1 MTSPTVLR
9 WPDVLGPLIAGESLP
24 AASARWA
31 MAEIMDGS
39 ASPAQV
45 AAFAALLHAKGETA
59 EELRGLADEMQGRA
73 TRVTLPGPAVDIVGT
88 GGDRAETV
96 NISSMA
102 AIVVA
107 GTGRTVAKHGNRSA
121 SSKSGSTDV
130 LEELGVAVDLDAA
143 GVEASLAAVGIG
155 FCAANVFHAGMRHAA
170 VPRREMGVPTAFNLL
185 GPLTNPARPGASS
198 VGCFDAAMAPVV
210 AGVFA
215 ARGDTAIVARGDD
228 GLDEFTTTTTTHA
241 WVVTA
246 GVVHPVVVDATRLG
260 IDAVPPAALRG
271 GDRVHNAGV
280 VRAVVA
286 GELPEIA
293 GAVALNA
300 AAGIVAHD
308 LATGAVTLDT
318 SDPTAGIETLL
329 AAGLAAA
336 RESIGSGAAAD
347 LLARWQ
353 AFRP

>member
-1 MTSPTVLR
+1 MSSPTGLR

-24 AASARWA
+24 AASTRWA

-39 ASPAQV
+39 ATPSQV
-45 AAFAALLHAKGETA
+45 AAFAALLHAKGETPEELGGLA
-59 EELRGLADEMQGRA
+59 EEMRGRA
-73 TRVTLPGPAVDIVGT
+73 PRVALPGPAVDIVGT

-130 LEELGVAVDLDAA
+130 LEELGIAVDLDAS
-143 GVEASLAAVGIG
+143 GVEASLARVGIG

-198 VGCFDAAMAPVV
+198 VGCFDLAMAPVV
-210 AGVFA
+210 AGAFA

-241 WVVTA
+241 WVVS
-246 GVVHPVVVDATRLG
+246 GGEVHPVVVDATRLG
-260 IDAVPPAALRG
+260 IAAVPPVALRG
-271 GDRVHNAGV
+271 GDRIHNAGV

-286 GELPEIA
+286 GELPEITD
-293 GAVALNA
+293 AVTLNA
-300 AAGIVAHD
+300 AAAIVAHD
-308 LATGAVTLDT
+308 LSTGVVTLDAR
-318 SDPTAGIETLL
+318 DPGASTEALL
-329 AAGLAAA
+329 ADALVVARAAVA
-336 RESIGSGAAAD
+336 DGRAAD